1 MKIILLGSS
10 GMLGHDCKE
19 ILGKDHEIIAP
30 GRNEMDITRWDE
42 VIETLQTILPDVVVN
57 CAAFTDVDACETEE
71 FLVRKS
77 NVEGPRNLAQ
87 GCARFGCKLVHISSD
102 YIFDGQKMLPQ
113 PYFEDDAPA
122 PLSAYGKSKMESE
135 VAVRDN
141 SPNYIIV
148 RTSWLYGINGDNFIK
163 SIIRR
168 AVQKDVKSLKAAKD
182 QYGSPT
188 WTYRLSEQI
197 SELLK
202 IDGRGTYHAT
212 SEGFCT
218 RRECAQAVLKN
229 LKLKKKVEPCSLRDF
244 ETKAKRPMNCILE
257 NRMLKQQGI
266 NIMPAWEDDLNDFLS
281 QFGKKLIAE
290 AKAAVS

>member
-19 ILGKDHEIIAP
+19 ILSKNHEIIAP
-30 GRNEMDITRWDE
+30 SRNEMDITRWDE

-57 CAAFTDVDACETEE
+57 CAAFTDVDTCETEE

-113 PYFEDDAPA
+113 PYFEDDSPA

-148 RTSWLYGINGDNFIK
+148 RTSWLYGMNGDNYVK

-168 AVQKDVKSLKAAKD
+168 AVQKDVKSLIAAND
-182 QYGSPT
+182 QFGSPT
-188 WTYRLSEQI
+188 WTYRVSKQI
-197 SELLK
+197 AELLK

-212 SEGFCT
+212 AEGHCT
-218 RRECAQAVLKN
+218 RQECTQAVLKK
-229 LKLKKKVEPCSLRDF
+229 LKIKKKVEACSLRDF
-244 ETKAKRPMNCILE
+244 ETRANRPMNCILE

-266 NIMPAWEDDLNDFLS
+266 NIMPAWREDLNAFLS
-281 QFGKKLIAE
+281 EFGKKIVAE
-290 AKAAVS
+290 AKAAIS